1 VTVVAGSLAAG
12 SVPEPILLALVVS
25 VVALAASPETADEAI
40 AMAVE
45 AAAVSRPAAST
56 VNVATDDAA
65 P

>member
-1 VTVVAGSLAAG
+1 MTAVDGSLAAA
-12 SVPEPILLALVVS
+12 SVPLEMLLALVVS
-25 VVALAASPETADEAI
+25 VVALAASPETAEEAI

-45 AAAVSRPAAST
+45 PAAVSRPAAST